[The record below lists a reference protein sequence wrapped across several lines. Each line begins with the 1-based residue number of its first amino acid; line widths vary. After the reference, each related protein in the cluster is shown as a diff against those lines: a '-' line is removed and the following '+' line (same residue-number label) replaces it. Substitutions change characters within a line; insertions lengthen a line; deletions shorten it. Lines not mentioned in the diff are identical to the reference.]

1 MKIRIEEAIS
11 DSDSIAVQQ
20 EENGNIFLCVY
31 SDNVTIEL
39 GITADVL
46 ANIGNG
52 LNKLLNEGRK

>member
-1 MKIRIEEAIS
+1 MKIRIEEAVS

-20 EENGNIFLCVY
+20 EENGNIFLCIY

-39 GITADVL
+39 GITAEVL

-52 LNKLLNEGRK
+52 LNKLLNEGTK

>member
-1 MKIRIEEAIS
+1 MKIRIEEAVS

-20 EENGNIFLCVY
+20 EENGNIFFCIY

-52 LNKLLNEGRK
+52 LNKLFNEAAR